1 MRVKEN
7 YGRDAPTRIPAVR
20 LELSEMRGRRFMAEI
35 QLEKTALGLELGS
48 TRIKAVLIGPEH
60 AVLASG
66 AHDWENRLEH
76 GYWTYALDDVWAG
89 VQDAFARLARQV
101 QERYGTPLHTVGAMG
116 VSGMMHGYLPFARD
130 GAQLAAFR
138 TWRNTT
144 TERAA
149 ALLTERFAFNVP
161 QRWSVAHLY
170 QAILDGE
177 PHARDIA
184 YLTTLAGY
192 VHWRLTGERVL
203 GVGEASGMFPIDSVA
218 CGYDAGME
226 KTFDALLAQEGM
238 PYRLAD
244 ILPRV
249 LCAGADAGTLT
260 AEGACLLD
268 PTGVLR
274 PGVPLCPPEGD
285 AGTGM
290 AATNSV
296 GVRTGNVSAG
306 TSVFAMA
313 VLERPLARVYPEID
327 MVTTPTGRPVAMVH
341 CNTCTSDLDAWVRVL
356 GEMAGAAGAKL
367 EKPRLY
373 DLFYQKALEGE
384 ADCGGLVSYNYY
396 SGEPV
401 TGVESG
407 RPLFMRRPDAR
418 FTLANFARVQLYAAM
433 ATLKLGMDILLVE
446 EGVRLDTLLGHGGLF
461 KTPVVGQ
468 KLLAGA
474 LDVPVAVME
483 TAGEGG
489 PWGMALLAAYR
500 VRRAE
505 GQTLEEYLADTVFRG
520 AQGSVQQPDA
530 ADTAGFARFL
540 TDYKSGLAVE
550 KAAAAALR

>member
-1 MRVKEN
+1 
-7 YGRDAPTRIPAVR
+7 
-20 LELSEMRGRRFMAEI
+20 MAEI

-203 GVGEASGMFPIDSVA
+203 GVGEASGMFPIDSAA

-274 PGVPLCPPEGD
+274 PGGGRGHGHGRHQQRGRAHGQCFGGHQRVCHGG
-285 AGTGM
+285 AGTPARQGVSGDRYGHHPHG
-290 AATNSV
+290 AT
-296 GVRTGNVSAG
+296 GGDG
-306 TSVFAMA
+306 T
-313 VLERPLARVYPEID
+313 LQHLHI
-327 MVTTPTGRPVAMVH
+327 
-341 CNTCTSDLDAWVRVL
+341 
-356 GEMAGAAGAKL
+356 
-367 EKPRLY
+367 
-373 DLFYQKALEGE
+373 
-384 ADCGGLVSYNYY
+384 
-396 SGEPV
+396 
-401 TGVESG
+401 
-407 RPLFMRRPDAR
+407 
-418 FTLANFARVQLYAAM
+418 
-433 ATLKLGMDILLVE
+433 
-446 EGVRLDTLLGHGGLF
+446 
-461 KTPVVGQ
+461 
-468 KLLAGA
+468 
-474 LDVPVAVME
+474 
-483 TAGEGG
+483 
-489 PWGMALLAAYR
+489 
-500 VRRAE
+500 
-505 GQTLEEYLADTVFRG
+505 
-520 AQGSVQQPDA
+520 
-530 ADTAGFARFL
+530 
-540 TDYKSGLAVE
+540 
-550 KAAAAALR
+550 

>member
-1 MRVKEN
+1 
-7 YGRDAPTRIPAVR
+7 
-20 LELSEMRGRRFMAEI
+20 MAEI

-177 PHARDIA
+177 PHVRDIA

-203 GVGEASGMFPIDSVA
+203 GVGEASGMFPIDSAA

-384 ADCGGLVSYNYY
+384 ADCGGLV
-396 SGEPV
+396 
-401 TGVESG
+401 
-407 RPLFMRRPDAR
+407 
-418 FTLANFARVQLYAAM
+418 QLYAAM

-461 KTPVVGQ
+461 KTPVAGQ

-474 LDVPVAVME
+474 LGVPVAVME

>member
-1 MRVKEN
+1 
-7 YGRDAPTRIPAVR
+7 
-20 LELSEMRGRRFMAEI
+20 MAEI

-177 PHARDIA
+177 PHVRDIA

-203 GVGEASGMFPIDSVA
+203 GVGEASGMFPIDSAA

-313 VLERPLARVYPEID
+313 VLERPLAREIGRASCRERVYRE
-327 MVTTPTGRPVAMVH
+327 V
-341 CNTCTSDLDAWVRVL
+341 
-356 GEMAGAAGAKL
+356 
-367 EKPRLY
+367 
-373 DLFYQKALEGE
+373 
-384 ADCGGLVSYNYY
+384 
-396 SGEPV
+396 
-401 TGVESG
+401 
-407 RPLFMRRPDAR
+407 
-418 FTLANFARVQLYAAM
+418 
-433 ATLKLGMDILLVE
+433 
-446 EGVRLDTLLGHGGLF
+446 
-461 KTPVVGQ
+461 
-468 KLLAGA
+468 
-474 LDVPVAVME
+474 
-483 TAGEGG
+483 
-489 PWGMALLAAYR
+489 
-500 VRRAE
+500 
-505 GQTLEEYLADTVFRG
+505 
-520 AQGSVQQPDA
+520 
-530 ADTAGFARFL
+530 
-540 TDYKSGLAVE
+540 
-550 KAAAAALR
+550 

>member
-1 MRVKEN
+1 
-7 YGRDAPTRIPAVR
+7 
-20 LELSEMRGRRFMAEI
+20 MAEI

-177 PHARDIA
+177 PHVRDIA

-244 ILPRV
+244 VLPRV
-249 LCAGADAGTLT
+249 LCAGAAAGTLP
-260 AEGACLLD
+260 AEGACLLG

-290 AATNSV
+290 ACLLY
-296 GVRTGNVSAG
+296 
-306 TSVFAMA
+306 TS
-313 VLERPLARVYPEID
+313 P
-327 MVTTPTGRPVAMVH
+327 
-341 CNTCTSDLDAWVRVL
+341 S
-356 GEMAGAAGAKL
+356 
-367 EKPRLY
+367 PR
-373 DLFYQKALEGE
+373 D
-384 ADCGGLVSYNYY
+384 S
-396 SGEPV
+396 
-401 TGVESG
+401 
-407 RPLFMRRPDAR
+407 
-418 FTLANFARVQLYAAM
+418 
-433 ATLKLGMDILLVE
+433 
-446 EGVRLDTLLGHGGLF
+446 
-461 KTPVVGQ
+461 
-468 KLLAGA
+468 
-474 LDVPVAVME
+474 
-483 TAGEGG
+483 
-489 PWGMALLAAYR
+489 
-500 VRRAE
+500 
-505 GQTLEEYLADTVFRG
+505 
-520 AQGSVQQPDA
+520 
-530 ADTAGFARFL
+530 
-540 TDYKSGLAVE
+540 
-550 KAAAAALR
+550 

>member
-1 MRVKEN
+1 MPVKEN
-7 YGRDAPTRIPAVR
+7 YGRDAPTPNPAR
-20 LELSEMRGRRFMAEI
+20 RFEISEMRGRRLIAEI

-203 GVGEASGMFPIDSVA
+203 GVGEASGMFPIDSAA

-226 KTFDALLAQEGM
+226 KTFDALLA
-238 PYRLAD
+238 
-244 ILPRV
+244 
-249 LCAGADAGTLT
+249 
-260 AEGACLLD
+260 LD

-433 ATLKLGMDILLVE
+433 ATLKLGMDILVVE

-461 KTPVVGQ
+461 KTPVAGQ

-474 LDVPVAVME
+474 LGVPVAVME

-489 PWGMALLAAYR
+489 PWGMALLAAYC

>member
-1 MRVKEN
+1 
-7 YGRDAPTRIPAVR
+7 
-20 LELSEMRGRRFMAEI
+20 MAEI

-177 PHARDIA
+177 PHVRDIA

-226 KTFDALLAQEGM
+226 KHLTRFW
-238 PYRLAD
+238 R
-244 ILPRV
+244 RKV
-249 LCAGADAGTLT
+249 CLT
-260 AEGACLLD
+260 ALQIFC
-268 PTGVLR
+268 
-274 PGVPLCPPEGD
+274 PGCFAP
-285 AGTGM
+285 A
-290 AATNSV
+290 
-296 GVRTGNVSAG
+296 RT
-306 TSVFAMA
+306 
-313 VLERPLARVYPEID
+313 RAR
-327 MVTTPTGRPVAMVH
+327 
-341 CNTCTSDLDAWVRVL
+341 
-356 GEMAGAAGAKL
+356 
-367 EKPRLY
+367 
-373 DLFYQKALEGE
+373 
-384 ADCGGLVSYNYY
+384 
-396 SGEPV
+396 
-401 TGVESG
+401 
-407 RPLFMRRPDAR
+407 
-418 FTLANFARVQLYAAM
+418 
-433 ATLKLGMDILLVE
+433 
-446 EGVRLDTLLGHGGLF
+446 
-461 KTPVVGQ
+461 
-468 KLLAGA
+468 
-474 LDVPVAVME
+474 
-483 TAGEGG
+483 
-489 PWGMALLAAYR
+489 
-500 VRRAE
+500 
-505 GQTLEEYLADTVFRG
+505 
-520 AQGSVQQPDA
+520 
-530 ADTAGFARFL
+530 
-540 TDYKSGLAVE
+540 
-550 KAAAAALR
+550 

>member
-1 MRVKEN
+1 
-7 YGRDAPTRIPAVR
+7 
-20 LELSEMRGRRFMAEI
+20 MAEI

-177 PHARDIA
+177 PHVRDIA

-249 LCAGADAGTLT
+249 LCAGADAGKLK
-260 AEGACLLD
+260 AEG
-268 PTGVLR
+268 
-274 PGVPLCPPEGD
+274 E
-285 AGTGM
+285 
-290 AATNSV
+290 
-296 GVRTGNVSAG
+296 
-306 TSVFAMA
+306 
-313 VLERPLARVYPEID
+313 
-327 MVTTPTGRPVAMVH
+327 
-341 CNTCTSDLDAWVRVL
+341 
-356 GEMAGAAGAKL
+356 
-367 EKPRLY
+367 
-373 DLFYQKALEGE
+373 
-384 ADCGGLVSYNYY
+384 
-396 SGEPV
+396 
-401 TGVESG
+401 
-407 RPLFMRRPDAR
+407 
-418 FTLANFARVQLYAAM
+418 
-433 ATLKLGMDILLVE
+433 
-446 EGVRLDTLLGHGGLF
+446 
-461 KTPVVGQ
+461 
-468 KLLAGA
+468 
-474 LDVPVAVME
+474 
-483 TAGEGG
+483 
-489 PWGMALLAAYR
+489 
-500 VRRAE
+500 
-505 GQTLEEYLADTVFRG
+505 
-520 AQGSVQQPDA
+520 
-530 ADTAGFARFL
+530 
-540 TDYKSGLAVE
+540 
-550 KAAAAALR
+550 

>member
-1 MRVKEN
+1 MGLMNVAADIKN
-7 YGRDAPTRIPAVR
+7 GDVV
-20 LELSEMRGRRFMAEI
+20 
-35 QLEKTALGLELGS
+35 LGIELGS
-48 TRIKAVLIGPEH
+48 TRIKAVL
-60 AVLASG
+60 VLNDCHTIASG
-66 AHDWENRLEH
+66 SYGWENTLQD
-76 GYWTYALDDVWAG
+76 GIWTYSLEEVWKGIQICYSQIAADV
-89 VQDAFARLARQV
+89 QS
-101 QERYGTPLHTVGAMG
+101 RYHMPLTRISAIG
-116 VSGMMHGYLPFARD
+116 VSAMMHGYLAFD
-130 GAQLAAFR
+130 GHDRLLVPFR

-489 PWGMALLAAYR
+489 PWGMALLAAYC